1 MESMLSTQVKVKI
14 MIYDILL
21 YKEGISSNNS
31 IILSVR
37 TRFATQPKR
46 FGQWPNEPK
55 TMNLLESG
63 PDIERSMSEDYAD
76 HNRLVGIEMDKTNSL
91 NKKSS
96 PQSNLKNVCSFI
108 FLLDLYKNYSS
119 WLHSD
124 ISLVFLIIPLVMEFF
139 PFIFHSLLS
148 SQPSTC
154 RLDC

>member
-21 YKEGISSNNS
+21 YKEGISRNNS

-37 TRFATQPKR
+37 TRFTTQPKR
-46 FGQWPNEPK
+46 IRQWLNEPK

-63 PDIERSMSEDYAD
+63 PDIERSMSEDFAD

-96 PQSNLKNVCSFI
+96 PWSNLKKVCSFI

-119 WLHSD
+119 WLHND
-124 ISLVFLIIPLVMEFF
+124 FSLVFLIIPFVIEFF
-139 PFIFHSLLS
+139 SFIFPSLLS